1 MGDFFCH
8 SWLEIIHL
16 YLFSIFFFS
25 IKWFFHRD
33 LGFYMFVY
41 HLGAHMIVVV
51 FVCMWLSLCC
61 LGVTSVLSQHDDLV
75 FVVVV

>member
-1 MGDFFCH
+1 
-8 SWLEIIHL
+8 
-16 YLFSIFFFS
+16 
-25 IKWFFHRD
+25 
-33 LGFYMFVY
+33 MFVCR
-41 HLGAHMIVVV
+41 LGAHMIVVV